1 MNQRNPKR
9 LKIFLTV
16 FILLTVGLTVAVF
29 VVYRRVRE
37 DPQKLLTVA
46 MSSGAAGQLLGKVS
60 HPATRDGVKEWS
72 LEAESAQI
80 LEEEN
85 RVVLSKLAVVFFT
98 KEGEVYLTARKGVLK
113 SDTKDI
119 EVTGSVVVKN
129 EGYRLETETLQ
140 YERRRHILL
149 TQVPVE
155 ITGKSSRLA
164 ADSMAFDLRTNK
176 TFFKGNVEGV
186 FSESFAM

>member
-16 FILLTVGLTVAVF
+16 LILLTVGLTVAVF

-60 HPATRDGVKEWS
+60 HTATRDGVKEWS

-98 KEGEVYLTARKGVLK
+98 KEGEVFITARKGVLQT
-113 SDTKDI
+113 DTKDI
-119 EVTGSVVVKN
+119 EVTGSCRGN
-129 EGYRLETETLQ
+129 LLSQSLQ
-140 YERRRHILL
+140 
-149 TQVPVE
+149 TD
-155 ITGKSSRLA
+155 A
-164 ADSMAFDLRTNK
+164 AA
-176 TFFKGNVEGV
+176 
-186 FSESFAM
+186 AQ